1 MTINSAAALDETYQR
16 CVAGVSASRAHEA
29 ENDVVAADAAQLG
42 DVPAIVEGVIKEL
55 KHE

>member
-1 MTINSAAALDETYQR
+1 
-16 CVAGVSASRAHEA
+16 
-29 ENDVVAADAAQLG
+29 VVAADAAQLG